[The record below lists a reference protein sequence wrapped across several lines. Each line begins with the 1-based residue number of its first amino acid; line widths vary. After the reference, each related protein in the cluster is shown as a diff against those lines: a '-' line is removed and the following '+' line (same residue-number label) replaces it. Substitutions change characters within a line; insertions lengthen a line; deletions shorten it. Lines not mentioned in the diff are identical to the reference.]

1 MGYSTPEDLLLGD
14 IPLPPNAAKYV
25 NDASDEIDS
34 KLGLRY
40 VTPIVVTG
48 DVAYRPTKL
57 LLKRIANFL
66 ASGRLILALSISQE
80 MQFQNAYAR
89 ELVNGATAAL
99 DAIANGDITLPGAQ
113 FLEVADLGTSGPIIN
128 NLDAASNVESFY
140 EFVTQDPLT
149 YVPPGALIWPAGTTR
164 RTPYTW

>member
-1 MGYSTPEDLLLGD
+1 MGYSTIEDLLLGD

-40 VTPIVVTG
+40 VTPIVVSD
-48 DVAYRPTKL
+48 DVANRSTKL

-66 ASGRLILALSISQE
+66 ASGRLILALASPQE
-80 MQFQNAYAR
+80 VQFQNAYAR
-89 ELVNGATAAL
+89 DLVNSATAAL
-99 DAIANGDITLPGAQ
+99 DAISSGDVPLPGATY
-113 FLEVADLGTSGPIIN
+113 LDTTDLGTSGPIIN

-140 EFVTQDPLT
+140 DFVTQDPLT
-149 YVPPGALIWPAGTTR
+149 YVPPGAVLWPAGTTR